1 MSNKPEKLSQRD
13 ERLVTSAAGEEGRS
27 KIADPS
33 LPTPPGIPKSRRS
46 THPLYNWFNERV
58 GLDELLDL
66 ALDEP
71 VPGGASYSYV
81 FGSALLAVLLLQAL
95 SGVALLFY
103 YTPTVDHAH
112 TSVAYIMKEVAG
124 GPFIRG
130 LHVYGASA
138 MIILLAVHVIQTF
151 FYGSYKGQRELQWVS
166 GVVLFFLVLGMGFTG
181 YLLPW
186 DQKAYFA
193 TKVGTNVGAEIPVI
207 GSQIKLLLLRGQHLG
222 ALTLSAF
229 FVTHVFIIPALIVLF
244 VALHIYLLRKR
255 GAAGPVSRDLVE
267 IKLRTQPFY
276 PYQVAKDLVVATGTI
291 VLIGVVAYLFP
302 PDLGPKAN
310 PADIHYL
317 PRPDWYFRFLFQWL
331 KYWPGSRAVIGIV
344 VIPAI
349 IILLFLLVPFIDR
362 RPERRPW
369 RRPLA
374 VGIFLAILIGIVV
387 LGGLS
392 YFDDSHNPAVAE
404 QMARQRQQTEEFMKA
419 PFTPDTA
426 GPIAVPAASP
436 ANPLVAAGQKVF
448 QSDSCFACHGEAG
461 VGTSAAPKLIGI
473 SQKYSS
479 QQLAFLLRHY
489 SPGMIKGGMP
499 KFPFSDQDLTALVA
513 YLESLK

>member
-1 MSNKPEKLSQRD
+1 MPD
-13 ERLVTSAAGEEGRS
+13 PPVTA
-27 KIADPS
+27 PP
-33 LPTPPGIPKSRRS
+33 PTAKSRRS
-46 THPLYNWFNERV
+46 VHPIYNWFNERA
-58 GLDELLDL
+58 GLDDLLELM
-66 ALDEP
+66 LDEP
-71 VPGGASYSYV
+71 IPGGARYSYV
-81 FGSALLAVLLLQAL
+81 FGSALLAVFSLQVL

-112 TSVAYIMKEVAG
+112 TSVAYIMKEVAA

-138 MIILLAVHVIQTF
+138 MIILLVLHLLQTF
-151 FYGSYKGQRELQWVS
+151 LYGSYKGRRELQWVS
-166 GVVLFFLVLGMGFTG
+166 GFVLFFLVLGMGFTG

-244 VALHIYLLRKR
+244 IGLHIYLLRKR
-255 GAAGPVSRDLVE
+255 GPAGPVSESLVE
-267 IKLRTQPFY
+267 TRLRTQPFY
-276 PYQVAKDLVVATGTI
+276 PYQLVKDLVVATLTI
-291 VLIGVVAYLFP
+291 VLIGVIAYFVP

-344 VIPAI
+344 VIPGI

-362 RPERRPW
+362 RSERRPW
-369 RRPLA
+369 RRPWA
-374 VGIFLAILIGIVV
+374 VGVFLAILIGILV

-392 YFDDSHNPAVAE
+392 YFDDSHNPAVAK
-404 QMARQRQQTEEFMKA
+404 QMALQRRETEEFMKA

-426 GPIAVPAASP
+426 GPVTSP
-436 ANPLVAAGQKVF
+436 ASSPSNPLVAAGQKVF
-448 QSDSCFACHGEAG
+448 QSDACFACHGQAG
-461 VGTSAAPKLIGI
+461 AGSSAAPRLVGI
-473 SQKYSS
+473 SQKYPP
-479 QQLAFLLRHY
+479 QQLAYLLRHY

-499 KFPFSDQDLTALVA
+499 KFQFGDQDLTALVA